1 MTVTTTDREA
11 LADTI
16 LHPTLE
22 QLLIVMSRFGNTSLM
37 EIYGGWNCGCEMHV
51 RVCGG
56 SYNIRSEFR
65 MDTPMRATRQ
75 CAERILEHLDMQH
88 VPAMTEAAKKTNQ

>member
-1 MTVTTTDREA
+1 MTVTNTDRKA
-11 LADTI
+11 LDDAI
-16 LHPTLE
+16 QLPALE
-22 QLLIVMSRFGNTSLM
+22 QLLNAMSRFGNPSLM
-37 EIYGGWNCGCEMHV
+37 LMSGGWNCGCEMHV

-75 CAERILEHLDMQH
+75 CAERILQHLDMQH
-88 VPAMTEAAKKTNQ
+88 VPAMTEAAKETTK